1 MLLRDIIIWVFTII
15 GMINFIH
22 LGLYITGANIYDIL
36 QLRRGRPAK
45 KKFETPLPPDPHVTV
60 LIPAH
65 NEEMGVINTIET
77 VRKNTYR
84 NLSIVVIDD
93 ASTDNTA
100 QLVRDY
106 IAKNAT
112 KTVHRLKKKGGKQV
126 RVYERLQDGLP
137 PITLLA
143 REKNAGKAAGLNYAL
158 ANAVRDGLTMTLDA
172 DSALEPHAIERAVK
186 YFRDPKIV
194 GVAANV
200 QIVEQHTVLGM
211 LQKFEH
217 MVGYRSKK
225 FYTLTNSEFIIGGV
239 ASTYRYDV
247 LKRVGFYDT
256 DTQTEDIGLSMKIM
270 SEGNRDQRIIY
281 AADVVAR
288 TEGVQTYKALFRQRY
303 RWKLGSL
310 QNLLKYRSMFGNIGS
325 KYSKMLTL
333 YRIPMAFLSELTL
346 LLQPFILG
354 YVTYL
359 SFAYHTLSILIG
371 GYVTITLYVLWTIWP
386 DEHHTYIQKATLS
399 LYAPIMYFI
408 FFIMDAVQINAIIRC
423 LLNIKQLSSKR
434 DTSSTWI
441 SPTRAGAI
449 NATQSIN

>member
-1 MLLRDIIIWVFTII
+1 MFRDIIVWIFTIV

-22 LGLYITGANIYDIL
+22 LGLYVTGANVYDIL

-45 KKFETPLPPDPHVTV
+45 KKSATPLPPDPHVTV

-65 NEEMGVINTIET
+65 NEQMGVINTIET
-77 VRKNTYR
+77 VRKNTYK
-84 NLSIVVIDD
+84 NVSIVVIDD
-93 ASTDNTA
+93 ASTDRTA
-100 QLVRDY
+100 ELVRDY
-106 IAKNAT
+106 IAQNAAKTAVRLVRKNGKMVREYYRT
-112 KTVHRLKKKGGKQV
+112 K
-126 RVYERLQDGLP
+126 DGLP

-143 REKNAGKAAGLNYAL
+143 RPKNGGKAAGLNYAL
-158 ANAVRDGLTMTLDA
+158 THAVRGGLTMTLDA
-172 DSALEPHAIERAVK
+172 DSALDSRAIERAVA
-186 YFRDPKIV
+186 YFHDPKIV

-200 QIVEQHTVLGM
+200 QIVEQHTILGM

-270 SEGNRDQRIIY
+270 ADGNRDQRIIY
-281 AADVVAR
+281 AADVVTR

-310 QNLLKYRSMFGNIGS
+310 QNLLKYRYMFGNIS
-325 KYSKMLTL
+325 NRYSKMLTL

-354 YVTYL
+354 YVIYL
-359 SFAYHTLSILIG
+359 SMAYHTFAIIFG

-386 DEHHTYIQKATLS
+386 DEHHNTMQKLKLS
-399 LYAPIMYFI
+399 LYAPAMYFI
-408 FFIMDAVQINAIIRC
+408 FFIMDAVQINAIVKC
-423 LLNIKQLSSKR
+423 LINARQLGAKR
-434 DTSSTWI
+434 NRDAGTWI
-441 SPTRAGAI
+441 SPERAGVIA
-449 NATQSIN
+449 AA

>member
-225 FYTLTNSEFIIGGV
+225 FYTLTNLLS
-239 ASTYRYDV
+239 AV
-247 LKRVGFYDT
+247 LPRLTAMTCSSVSV
-256 DTQTEDIGLSMKIM
+256 SM
-270 SEGNRDQRIIY
+270 
-281 AADVVAR
+281 
-288 TEGVQTYKALFRQRY
+288 T
-303 RWKLGSL
+303 
-310 QNLLKYRSMFGNIGS
+310 
-325 KYSKMLTL
+325 LTL
-333 YRIPMAFLSELTL
+333 KLR
-346 LLQPFILG
+346 
-354 YVTYL
+354 
-359 SFAYHTLSILIG
+359 
-371 GYVTITLYVLWTIWP
+371 
-386 DEHHTYIQKATLS
+386 
-399 LYAPIMYFI
+399 
-408 FFIMDAVQINAIIRC
+408 
-423 LLNIKQLSSKR
+423 
-434 DTSSTWI
+434 TS
-441 SPTRAGAI
+441 A
-449 NATQSIN
+449 

>member
-1 MLLRDIIIWVFTII
+1 MLQEIIIWIFTII

-22 LGLYITGANIYDIL
+22 LGLYIAGANIYDIM
-36 QLRRGRPAK
+36 QMRRGRPAK
-45 KKFETPLPPDPHVTV
+45 KKFTAPLPADPHVTV

-84 NLSIVVIDD
+84 NISIVVIDD
-93 ASTDNTA
+93 ASTDNTPK
-100 QLVRDY
+100 LVREY
-106 IAKNAT
+106 IAAHAT
-112 KTVHRLKKKGGKQV
+112 KTVSRMVTRDGKRV
-126 RVYERLQDGLP
+126 REYIRSEGGLP

-143 REKNAGKAAGLNYAL
+143 RTKNAGKAAGLNYAMTH
-158 ANAVRDGLTMTLDA
+158 AVRGGLTMTLDA
-172 DSALEPHAIERAVK
+172 DSALEPHAIERAVR

-200 QIVEQHTVLGM
+200 QIIEQHTILGM

-239 ASTYRYDV
+239 ASTYRYDT

-270 SEGNRDQRIIY
+270 AEGNREQRIIY

-310 QNLLKYRSMFGNIGS
+310 QNLLKYRKLFGNVGA
-325 KYSKMLTL
+325 KYSKSLTF

-346 LLQPFILG
+346 IIQPFILG
-354 YVTYL
+354 YITYL
-359 SFAYHTLSILIG
+359 SIAYHTVNILLG
-371 GYVTITLYVLWTIWP
+371 GYMTITLYVLWTIWP
-386 DEHHTYIQKATLS
+386 DEHHSSKQKITLS
-399 LYAPIMYFI
+399 LYAPVMYFI
-408 FFIMDAVQINAIIRC
+408 FFIMDAVQISAIARVIR
-423 LLNIKQLSSKR
+423 NMSQLSSKR
-434 DTSSTWI
+434 KPGASTWV
-441 SPTRAGAI
+441 SPERAGVVKA
-449 NATQSIN
+449 A